1 MGNRRIS
8 LPLLSAYGLLG
19 AVLLAAALYILHAVP
34 FDLASYLTWVG
45 IGATLLGLASTV
57 RPLRFLGV
65 PNRRVAASVA
75 AVGAVIATVCILWP
89 VSMRRA
95 SDETQRLDHF
105 LPEYQFSE
113 YHEALTRAPRD
124 EIEEAIRQVSFA
136 DMPVANLLMRIRAL
150 ASGHLEGAAPDST
163 PILDMMTQPGTGFL
177 PLDVSEPGELVYGMV
192 GKPWSNEPPPPV
204 RTPEEF
210 FAFDEPGSIRIAFN
224 LRIVEQEDGICR
236 VTTETRAL
244 GNDPRA
250 RSVFARYWRI
260 IYPGSAIIRRVWL
273 DTIVARAELQR

>member
-1 MGNRRIS
+1 MN
-8 LPLLSAYGLLG
+8 LPLLIAGGLL
-19 AVLLAAALYILHAVP
+19 AVVLLAAAFYILHAVP
-34 FDLASYLTWVG
+34 FNLASYLTWIG
-45 IGATLLGLASTV
+45 IGAVLMGLVSTV

-65 PNRRVAASVA
+65 PNRRGAALVA
-75 AVGAVIATVCILWP
+75 AVGAVIVTVCIMWP
-89 VSMRRA
+89 VSLRRA
-95 SDETQRLDHF
+95 AGVTQRLDHF

-113 YHEALTRAPRD
+113 YHEAVTRAPRAD
-124 EIEEAIRQVSFA
+124 IEEAIRRVSFA
-136 DMPVANLLMRIRAL
+136 DMPLAGLLMRIRAL
-150 ASGHLEGAAPDST
+150 AGGQVEGAAPDST

-210 FAFDEPGSIRIAFN
+210 LAFDKTGSIRVAFN
-224 LRIVEQEDGICR
+224 LRIVEEDDGVFR
-236 VTTETRAL
+236 VTTETRTL

-250 RSVFARYWRI
+250 RRVFARYWRI

-273 DTIVARAELQR
+273 DAIIARAELRG